1 MKFAMRHRDD
11 GNRRRGQFALVVG
24 ASLAA
29 LAGVYAVGRIEL
41 HRRRLE
47 REKLDLMRW
56 EGEGGAAHPDEP
68 AIDDHRLGVA

>member
-1 MKFAMRHRDD
+1 MNYAMQRRDH
-11 GNRRRGQFALVVG
+11 GKQRSGQFALLVG

-47 REKLDLMRW
+47 REKHDLMRW
-56 EGEGGAAHPDEP
+56 EGEGGAAHPVEP